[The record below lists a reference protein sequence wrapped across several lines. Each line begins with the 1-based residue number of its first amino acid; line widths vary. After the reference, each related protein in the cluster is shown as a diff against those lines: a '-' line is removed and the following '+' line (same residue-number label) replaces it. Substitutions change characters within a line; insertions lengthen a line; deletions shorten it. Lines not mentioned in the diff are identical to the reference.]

1 MGNLVHHLPPD
12 FIDNLP
18 WTVPICGTQTWLE
31 SYDATE
37 DLEVSSIRFMHV
49 YSVLRMDGL

>member
-1 MGNLVHHLPPD
+1 MGNLVYHLPPD